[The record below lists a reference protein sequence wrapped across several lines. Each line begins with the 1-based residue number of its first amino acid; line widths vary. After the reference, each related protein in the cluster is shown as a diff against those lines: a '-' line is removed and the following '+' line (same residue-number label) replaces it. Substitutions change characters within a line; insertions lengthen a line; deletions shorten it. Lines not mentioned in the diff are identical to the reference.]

1 MCTVIAKHD
10 NAMNTLLTPGS
21 THRVFVFL
29 HIRELENSQ
38 NLPRTTE
45 LRSAGAIAKPP
56 SCWPWRRAHRVRSDA
71 SGASSVTH
79 AYTPNIRTCKPL
91 MYIRLGPGKCS
102 QSLPQGSLNLR
113 RPPPPSPSFLWT
125 HSLAP
130 GPGGEDLCP
139 PKFLPPAQLKNVLQL
154 GGSCA
159 RNFAP
164 SPLPPEETK
173 AEQFV
178 GPLHLRPGRG
188 GRHEA
193 LTITTN
199 NFADVR
205 TPAS

>member
-1 MCTVIAKHD
+1 MCTVTAKHD

-79 AYTPNIRTCKPL
+79 ACTPNIRTCKPL

-113 RPPPPSPSFLWT
+113 RPPPHPLLPSS
-125 HSLAP
+125 
-130 GPGGEDLCP
+130 GPIHWLQDQVVKIC
-139 PKFLPPAQLKNVLQL
+139 VLQ
-154 GGSCA
+154 SFCHP
-159 RNFAP
+159 P
-164 SPLPPEETK
+164 S
-173 AEQFV
+173 
-178 GPLHLRPGRG
+178 
-188 GRHEA
+188 
-193 LTITTN
+193 
-199 NFADVR
+199 
-205 TPAS
+205 